1 MKALALLKLQKL
13 PEAADIVAEV
23 KSTKPTDPVIAK
35 HLIQVFNDMGQYQ
48 ETTALLEYVM
58 AFSLENEELS
68 EELFFSYVREG
79 KLLKQ

>member
-1 MKALALLKLQKL
+1 M
-13 PEAADIVAEV
+13 
-23 KSTKPTDPVIAK
+23 IAK

>member
-13 PEAADIVAEV
+13 PEAADLVAEV
-23 KSTKPTDPVIAK
+23 KATKPTDPVIAK
-35 HLIQVFNDMGQYQ
+35 HLILVFNDMGQYQ

-58 AFSLENEELS
+58 AFSLEHEELS